1 MPELDSLEL
10 KVEADAKKADSALD
24 SLIEKLQNLSK
35 TLGGVNTNNI
45 KNIASAI
52 NGATNSNGIK
62 VAQKSVDNLNKSIKN
77 IGKGTKSKDIEIIR
91 TDGAIKNL
99 SGFENAL
106 KEFDSF
112 IEESGNKVSKNGFLD
127 TPLQNLKENLAQLK
141 KQFPEAKE
149 LIQSYQ
155 EEIKMIQNMQAKSA
169 STGNAQKLSGYS
181 IENAQKTLNAALG
194 KSMPSAT
201 TKSVSGMTTKLSGL
215 KTALSSVA
223 KTASANMFN
232 NFSNGI
238 NKAKT
243 ALSGYIKNVIRSIN
257 VSKGFRSIVGHVR
270 NLYFSFLSLRAVSGI
285 LKKSITSAMD
295 YIEEFNY
302 FQNAI
307 GKIASENKGDYKK
320 YGYTDAESYAD
331 SFQSRLTS
339 LSSKMTGFDISKNGE
354 LSNSGKQSLG
364 LDVTEVTNFQSRI
377 AQMTNSVGMF
387 GEASIVSAKALTML
401 AGDMSSLTNVDL
413 STVMNNFSSGL
424 SGMSMALKKY
434 GIDITNASLKQ
445 LALSLGVKK
454 NISDMTQAEK
464 EYLRVIAMV
473 QQSKV
478 SWGDLANTINQPANQ
493 FRMLKTN
500 ISQCGMMLGR
510 LFMPTVA
517 KVLPWLNAMTGAIK
531 DLIQHIGDL
540 FGIKWAN
547 SKKMNAGTDDSG
559 YTDIADSADNA
570 ADSIGNATD
579 KQKEFNKQLQGFD
592 KLNNLTSSK
601 DSGKK
606 KGNGNGS
613 GADVSGKLSD
623 ALIKAVEKYE
633 KRWNKAFNGMS
644 NKSDELKKKIEDLFK
659 GAWLTNDGTEIG
671 KAVAN
676 VLNKGINWVNS
687 NTSTWTAGLKKVATI
702 MGTALNGFVSTF
714 NWDGLG
720 KAIGNSIKGALE
732 ATQTFFDTV
741 DWTNLG
747 KGISKTLNAA
757 IKTGVIQQYL
767 KTAASVLK
775 SAIETAFGAITTFDF
790 AGLGNAI
797 GQGINDFISKMNE
810 INKKTGLNGWQELG
824 KTISDGIG
832 GILTSINTALS
843 TVDWKSIGGSIGQ
856 FVATIDFSDL
866 ASKFGTLLWNAIKSA
881 FSLLKGLI
889 KEAPLE
895 TALISAFSL
904 FKLSGVG
911 AVVATVLSQA
921 IAKNLAAKLGV
932 EIAANEGIK
941 TVLKTAIVDKIA
953 TAMSGLSFTAILT
966 TLAGVVATIGGAV
979 VAVTNFFSMWKDG
992 FSWLKEALMVIGIAI
1007 AAVGAVILG
1016 VPAGIAAA
1024 VAAVVAGVATAIIVV
1039 KDNFGTIK
1047 EFFSSLWENIKGI
1060 WGAVSGWFKDNVIT
1074 PLVGFFSPIVSKITG
1089 FFKALWSGIQEV
1101 WKSVS
1106 GWFSK
1111 YVTTPIVTVFNAV
1124 KTRVQQVFQ
1133 GLWIIVQAI
1142 WKVASGWFK
1151 TYVATPISTVFN
1163 VVKTTVGGVFKT
1175 LWGGI
1180 KSVWNG
1186 AVSWFKKIV
1195 VTPLELAFKGLKTI
1209 GNIFL
1214 SAWNAIKGVWNGA
1227 VGWFTKYIT
1236 KPLQSAFKVVTK
1248 NVGGFFTSL
1257 WSGICKGVASAF
1269 NAVITGIETAVN
1281 WIVGAING
1289 IIGGFNKIVS
1299 VAAKIVGA
1307 DWSGVSKLK
1316 KVKMTKIDVNKFESG
1331 GYPKKANLFWANE
1344 YGKPELVGRQ
1354 GSKTVVANNDQI
1366 IKGVSEGVSDAVYNA
1381 MNPVLTGLAIAVNK
1395 MNESKNGNALYV
1407 EGVSDGDIVKIV
1419 KAENDQYKRTHN
1431 GNPLFA

>member
-62 VAQKSVDNLNKSIKN
+62 VAQKSVDNLNRSIKN

-112 IEESGNKVSKNGFLD
+112 IEESGDKVSKNGFLD

-169 STGNAQKLSGYS
+169 NTGNAQKFSGYS
-181 IENAQKTLNAALG
+181 VENAQKTLNASLG
-194 KSMPSAT
+194 KSIPSAT

-223 KTASANMFN
+223 KTASANIFN
-232 NFSNGI
+232 NFSNGV

-243 ALSGYIKNVIRSIN
+243 ALSGYIKNAIRSIN
-257 VSKGFRSIVGHVR
+257 ISKGFRSIVGHVR
-270 NLYFSFLSLRAVSGI
+270 NLYFSFSSLRAVSGI

-307 GKIASENKGDYKK
+307 AKIANENKNNYKK
-320 YGYTDAESYAD
+320 YGYTNAEAYAD

-500 ISQCGMMLGR
+500 IAQCGMMLGR
-510 LFMPTVA
+510 LFMPMVA

-531 DLIQHIGDL
+531 DLIQYIGDL

-547 SKKMNAGTDDSG
+547 STKMNAGTDDSA
-559 YTDIADSADNA
+559 YTDIADSADDA
-570 ADSIGNATD
+570 ANSIGNATD
-579 KQKEFNKQLQGFD
+579 KQKEFNKQLQSFD

-601 DSGKK
+601 DSSKK
-606 KGNGNGS
+606 KDES
-613 GADVSGKLSD
+613 KADASGKLSD
-623 ALIKAVEKYE
+623 ALIKAVEGYE

-687 NTSTWTAGLKKVATI
+687 NTSTWTSGLKKIATI

-824 KTISDGIG
+824 KSIS
-832 GILTSINTALS
+832 
-843 TVDWKSIGGSIGQ
+843 
-856 FVATIDFSDL
+856 
-866 ASKFGTLLWNAIKSA
+866 
-881 FSLLKGLI
+881 
-889 KEAPLE
+889 
-895 TALISAFSL
+895 
-904 FKLSGVG
+904 
-911 AVVATVLSQA
+911 
-921 IAKNLAAKLGV
+921 
-932 EIAANEGIK
+932 
-941 TVLKTAIVDKIA
+941 
-953 TAMSGLSFTAILT
+953 
-966 TLAGVVATIGGAV
+966 
-979 VAVTNFFSMWKDG
+979 
-992 FSWLKEALMVIGIAI
+992 
-1007 AAVGAVILG
+1007 
-1016 VPAGIAAA
+1016 
-1024 VAAVVAGVATAIIVV
+1024 
-1039 KDNFGTIK
+1039 
-1047 EFFSSLWENIKGI
+1047 
-1060 WGAVSGWFKDNVIT
+1060 
-1074 PLVGFFSPIVSKITG
+1074 
-1089 FFKALWSGIQEV
+1089 SGI
-1101 WKSVS
+1101 S
-1106 GWFSK
+1106 GI
-1111 YVTTPIVTVFNAV
+1111 VTTI
-1124 KTRVQQVFQ
+1124 
-1133 GLWIIVQAI
+1133 
-1142 WKVASGWFK
+1142 
-1151 TYVATPISTVFN
+1151 
-1163 VVKTTVGGVFKT
+1163 TT
-1175 LWGGI
+1175 
-1180 KSVWNG
+1180 
-1186 AVSWFKKIV
+1186 A
-1195 VTPLELAFKGLKTI
+1195 
-1209 GNIFL
+1209 
-1214 SAWNAIKGVWNGA
+1214 
-1227 VGWFTKYIT
+1227 
-1236 KPLQSAFKVVTK
+1236 
-1248 NVGGFFTSL
+1248 
-1257 WSGICKGVASAF
+1257 
-1269 NAVITGIETAVN
+1269 
-1281 WIVGAING
+1281 
-1289 IIGGFNKIVS
+1289 
-1299 VAAKIVGA
+1299 
-1307 DWSGVSKLK
+1307 LK
-1316 KVKMTKIDVNKFESG
+1316 KVKWQKVGDAIGEFISSIDFKKVAWDMGKLAKELLNAIAKAIKGIVDKAPIESAIVALFAGLKLAGVGKAITTALNGKNITLGRILVGLTLTAATFKFFNSDNILTSAFLTPILAFIAAKTFGISTPLALKILAVTVAVSFGFNFGKLIGTAISKATANTNMDQYRYNFKFSDLFTYSPTEWIKGFMDWFNDTKLKAGLQKVLSGNLKLKLPISGFSFPTRSEQMTILLNYWSAAKKLWGNKKLIIKSSITMAQSLFTGAWKTAKKLWGDKKLNIKGSIDMRKPLFLNAWEVAKKLWGNKKLAIKTILSIDEVKTGIKAMVKLVNAMVIDPINAITNVKLPKALGGGRILPKLKRIPVPQFENG
-1331 GYPKKANLFWANE
+1331 GYPNKANLFWANE

-1381 MNPVLTGLAIAVNK
+1381 MNPVLTSLSIAVNK
-1395 MNESKNGNALYV
+1395 MSDSKNGNALYV

-1419 KAENDQYKRTHN
+1419 KNENDQYKRTHN

>member
-62 VAQKSVDNLNKSIKN
+62 VAQKSVDNLNRSIKN

-112 IEESGNKVSKNGFLD
+112 IEESGDKVSKNGFLD

-169 STGNAQKLSGYS
+169 NTGNAQKFSGYS
-181 IENAQKTLNAALG
+181 IENAQKTLNASLG
-194 KSMPSAT
+194 KSIPSAT
-201 TKSVSGMTTKLSGL
+201 TKSVSGMTTKLIGL

-223 KTASANMFN
+223 KTASANIFN
-232 NFSNGI
+232 NFSNGV

-243 ALSGYIKNVIRSIN
+243 ALSGYIKNAIRSIN
-257 VSKGFRSIVGHVR
+257 ISKGFRSIVGHVR
-270 NLYFSFLSLRAVSGI
+270 NLYFSFSSLRAVSGI

-320 YGYTDAESYAD
+320 YGYTDAESYAN
-331 SFQSRLTS
+331 SFQTRLTS
-339 LSSKMTGFDISKNGE
+339 LSSKMTGFDISKTGE

-387 GEASIVSAKALTML
+387 GESSIVSAKALTML

-510 LFMPTVA
+510 LFMPMVA

-570 ADSIGNATD
+570 ADSIDNATN
-579 KQKEFNKQLQGFD
+579 KQKEFNKQLQSFD
-592 KLNNLTSSK
+592 KLNNLTTNKDSSK
-601 DSGKK
+601 NKK
-606 KGNGNGS
+606 DTS
-613 GADVSGKLSD
+613 SVDASGKLSD
-623 ALIKAVEKYE
+623 ALIKAVENYE

-790 AGLGNAI
+790 KGLGNAI

-824 KTISDGIG
+824 KSIS
-832 GILTSINTALS
+832 
-843 TVDWKSIGGSIGQ
+843 
-856 FVATIDFSDL
+856 
-866 ASKFGTLLWNAIKSA
+866 
-881 FSLLKGLI
+881 
-889 KEAPLE
+889 
-895 TALISAFSL
+895 
-904 FKLSGVG
+904 
-911 AVVATVLSQA
+911 
-921 IAKNLAAKLGV
+921 
-932 EIAANEGIK
+932 
-941 TVLKTAIVDKIA
+941 
-953 TAMSGLSFTAILT
+953 
-966 TLAGVVATIGGAV
+966 
-979 VAVTNFFSMWKDG
+979 
-992 FSWLKEALMVIGIAI
+992 
-1007 AAVGAVILG
+1007 
-1016 VPAGIAAA
+1016 
-1024 VAAVVAGVATAIIVV
+1024 
-1039 KDNFGTIK
+1039 
-1047 EFFSSLWENIKGI
+1047 
-1060 WGAVSGWFKDNVIT
+1060 
-1074 PLVGFFSPIVSKITG
+1074 
-1089 FFKALWSGIQEV
+1089 SGI
-1101 WKSVS
+1101 S
-1106 GWFSK
+1106 GI
-1111 YVTTPIVTVFNAV
+1111 VTTI
-1124 KTRVQQVFQ
+1124 
-1133 GLWIIVQAI
+1133 
-1142 WKVASGWFK
+1142 
-1151 TYVATPISTVFN
+1151 
-1163 VVKTTVGGVFKT
+1163 TT
-1175 LWGGI
+1175 
-1180 KSVWNG
+1180 
-1186 AVSWFKKIV
+1186 A
-1195 VTPLELAFKGLKTI
+1195 
-1209 GNIFL
+1209 
-1214 SAWNAIKGVWNGA
+1214 
-1227 VGWFTKYIT
+1227 
-1236 KPLQSAFKVVTK
+1236 
-1248 NVGGFFTSL
+1248 
-1257 WSGICKGVASAF
+1257 
-1269 NAVITGIETAVN
+1269 
-1281 WIVGAING
+1281 
-1289 IIGGFNKIVS
+1289 
-1299 VAAKIVGA
+1299 
-1307 DWSGVSKLK
+1307 LK
-1316 KVKMTKIDVNKFESG
+1316 KVKWQKVGNAIGEFISSIDFKKVALDMVGLAKELLNAIAKAIKGIVDKAPIESAIVALFTGLKLAGVGKAITTALNGKNITLGRILVGLTLTAATFKFFNSDNILKSAFLTPILAFIAAKTFGISTPLALKILAVTAAVSFGFNLGKLIGTAISKATANTDMDQYRYNFKFSDLFTYSPTEWIKGFMDWINDTKLKTGLQKVLSGNLKLKLPISGFSFPTRSEQMTILLNYWTAAKKLWGNKKLIIKSSITMAESLFTGAWKTAKKLWGDKKLNIKGSIDMRKPLFLNAWEVAKKLWGNKKLVIKTILSIDEVKTGIKAMVKLVNAMVIDPINAITNVKLPKALGGGRILPKLKRIPIPQFENG
-1331 GYPKKANLFWANE
+1331 GYPNKANLFWANE

-1381 MNPVLTGLAIAVNK
+1381 MNPVLTSLSIAVNK
-1395 MNESKNGNALYV
+1395 MSDSKNGNALYV

-1419 KAENDQYKRTHN
+1419 KNENDQYKRTHN

>member
-194 KSMPSAT
+194 KSIPSAT

-243 ALSGYIKNVIRSIN
+243 ALSGYIKNAIRSIN
-257 VSKGFRSIVGHVR
+257 VSKGFKSIVGHVR
-270 NLYFSFLSLRAVSGI
+270 NLYFSFLSLRAVGGI

-510 LFMPTVA
+510 LFMPMVA

-601 DSGKK
+601 DSGNK
-606 KGNGNGS
+606 KGNGSGS
-613 GADVSGKLSD
+613 GADVSGQLSD
-623 ALIKAVEKYE
+623 ALIKAVEGYE

-687 NTSTWTAGLKKVATI
+687 NTSTWTSGLKKIATI

-824 KTISDGIG
+824 KSIS
-832 GILTSINTALS
+832 
-843 TVDWKSIGGSIGQ
+843 
-856 FVATIDFSDL
+856 
-866 ASKFGTLLWNAIKSA
+866 
-881 FSLLKGLI
+881 
-889 KEAPLE
+889 
-895 TALISAFSL
+895 
-904 FKLSGVG
+904 
-911 AVVATVLSQA
+911 
-921 IAKNLAAKLGV
+921 
-932 EIAANEGIK
+932 
-941 TVLKTAIVDKIA
+941 
-953 TAMSGLSFTAILT
+953 
-966 TLAGVVATIGGAV
+966 
-979 VAVTNFFSMWKDG
+979 
-992 FSWLKEALMVIGIAI
+992 
-1007 AAVGAVILG
+1007 
-1016 VPAGIAAA
+1016 
-1024 VAAVVAGVATAIIVV
+1024 
-1039 KDNFGTIK
+1039 
-1047 EFFSSLWENIKGI
+1047 
-1060 WGAVSGWFKDNVIT
+1060 
-1074 PLVGFFSPIVSKITG
+1074 
-1089 FFKALWSGIQEV
+1089 SGI
-1101 WKSVS
+1101 S
-1106 GWFSK
+1106 GI
-1111 YVTTPIVTVFNAV
+1111 VTTI
-1124 KTRVQQVFQ
+1124 
-1133 GLWIIVQAI
+1133 
-1142 WKVASGWFK
+1142 
-1151 TYVATPISTVFN
+1151 
-1163 VVKTTVGGVFKT
+1163 TT
-1175 LWGGI
+1175 
-1180 KSVWNG
+1180 
-1186 AVSWFKKIV
+1186 A
-1195 VTPLELAFKGLKTI
+1195 
-1209 GNIFL
+1209 
-1214 SAWNAIKGVWNGA
+1214 
-1227 VGWFTKYIT
+1227 
-1236 KPLQSAFKVVTK
+1236 
-1248 NVGGFFTSL
+1248 
-1257 WSGICKGVASAF
+1257 
-1269 NAVITGIETAVN
+1269 
-1281 WIVGAING
+1281 
-1289 IIGGFNKIVS
+1289 
-1299 VAAKIVGA
+1299 
-1307 DWSGVSKLK
+1307 LK
-1316 KVKMTKIDVNKFESG
+1316 KVKWQKVGDAIGEFISSIDFKKVALDMGKLAKELLNAIAKSIKGIVDKAPIESAIAALFVGLKLAGVGKAITTALNGKNITLGRILVGLTLTAATFKFFNSDNILTSAFLTPILAFIAAKTFGIATPLALKILALTAAVSFGFNFGKLIGTAISKATANTDMDQYRYNFKFSDLFTYSPTEWIKGFMDWFNDTKLKAGLQKVLSGNLKLKLPISGFSFPTRSEQMTILLNYWTAAKKLWGNKKLIIKSSITMAQSLFTGAWKTAKKLWGDKKLNIKGSIDMRKPLFLNAWEVAKKFWGNKKLVMKTILSIDEVKTGIKAMVKLVNAMIIDPINAITNVKLPKALGGGRILPKLKRIPVPKFENG
-1331 GYPKKANLFWANE
+1331 GYPNKANLFWANE

>member
-243 ALSGYIKNVIRSIN
+243 ALSGYIKNAIRSIN

-270 NLYFSFLSLRAVSGI
+270 NLYFSFSSLRAVSGI

-320 YGYTDAESYAD
+320 YGYTDAESYAN
-331 SFQSRLTS
+331 SFQTRLTS

-454 NISDMTQAEK
+454 NVSDMTQAEK

-510 LFMPTVA
+510 LFMPMVA

-601 DSGKK
+601 DSGNK

-613 GADVSGKLSD
+613 GADVSGQLSD

-790 AGLGNAI
+790 AEFGNAI

-824 KTISDGIG
+824 KSIS
-832 GILTSINTALS
+832 
-843 TVDWKSIGGSIGQ
+843 
-856 FVATIDFSDL
+856 
-866 ASKFGTLLWNAIKSA
+866 
-881 FSLLKGLI
+881 
-889 KEAPLE
+889 
-895 TALISAFSL
+895 
-904 FKLSGVG
+904 
-911 AVVATVLSQA
+911 
-921 IAKNLAAKLGV
+921 
-932 EIAANEGIK
+932 
-941 TVLKTAIVDKIA
+941 
-953 TAMSGLSFTAILT
+953 
-966 TLAGVVATIGGAV
+966 
-979 VAVTNFFSMWKDG
+979 
-992 FSWLKEALMVIGIAI
+992 
-1007 AAVGAVILG
+1007 
-1016 VPAGIAAA
+1016 
-1024 VAAVVAGVATAIIVV
+1024 
-1039 KDNFGTIK
+1039 
-1047 EFFSSLWENIKGI
+1047 
-1060 WGAVSGWFKDNVIT
+1060 
-1074 PLVGFFSPIVSKITG
+1074 
-1089 FFKALWSGIQEV
+1089 SGI
-1101 WKSVS
+1101 S
-1106 GWFSK
+1106 GI
-1111 YVTTPIVTVFNAV
+1111 VTTI
-1124 KTRVQQVFQ
+1124 
-1133 GLWIIVQAI
+1133 
-1142 WKVASGWFK
+1142 
-1151 TYVATPISTVFN
+1151 
-1163 VVKTTVGGVFKT
+1163 TT
-1175 LWGGI
+1175 
-1180 KSVWNG
+1180 
-1186 AVSWFKKIV
+1186 A
-1195 VTPLELAFKGLKTI
+1195 
-1209 GNIFL
+1209 
-1214 SAWNAIKGVWNGA
+1214 
-1227 VGWFTKYIT
+1227 
-1236 KPLQSAFKVVTK
+1236 
-1248 NVGGFFTSL
+1248 
-1257 WSGICKGVASAF
+1257 
-1269 NAVITGIETAVN
+1269 
-1281 WIVGAING
+1281 
-1289 IIGGFNKIVS
+1289 
-1299 VAAKIVGA
+1299 
-1307 DWSGVSKLK
+1307 LK
-1316 KVKMTKIDVNKFESG
+1316 KVKWQKVGDAIGEFISSIDFKKVALDMGKLAKELLNAIAKSIKGIVDKAPIESAIAALFVGLKLAGVGKAITTALNGKNITLGRILVGLTLTAATFKFFNSDNILTSAFLTPILAFIAAKTFGISTPLALKILAVTAAVSFGFNFGKLIGTAISKATANTNMDQYRYNFKFSDLFTYSPTEWIKGFMDWFNDTKLKAGLQKVLSGNLKLKLPISGFSFPTRSEQMTILLNYWTAAKKLWGNKKLIIKSSITMAQSLFTGAWKTAKKLWGDKKLNIKGSIDMRKPLFLNAWEVAKKFWDNKKLVIKTILSIDEVKTGIKAMVKLVNAMIIDPINAITNVKLPKALGGGRILPKLKRIPVPKFENG
-1331 GYPKKANLFWANE
+1331 GYPNKANLFWANE